1 MSMEAEQLEMEL
13 VMFADKPKPPLR
25 SQQKADSSVPSTAT
39 PPPDQKAKHMD

>member
-13 VMFADKPKPPLR
+13 VMFADKPKSSPPP
-25 SQQKADSSVPSTAT
+25 QQTADLSVPSTAT